1 VKREALSEMV
11 IHALPDWRSH
21 EQAFALDVSLV
32 ESVFRQLAKQRRESN
47 QRLEDDTELD
57 HLFFA
62 KADVLVTLETA
73 GYYLEKR
80 PLLRS
85 LRTSIACVS
94 NEKEVRDVSGFVR
107 HRLKEHTISCAMVK
121 ARLKSLY
128 DTTREKKEFEQRVLH
143 FKQQAKAS
151 SPWCVRNWKCIT
163 KSPSKFYD
171 VYKIPPKPKTA
182 RQLELERLAIH
193 TVSQETVASVV
204 TAVFAKLIP
213 SVTVRS
219 GGTKASGRRPRSRQ
233 DGDPQESGGKPLSR
247 ARYDDILRSRARS
260 RRNQAEREVR
270 VQQLRLQLFAPD
282 LLSTRIS
289 DLGFAQIPVME
300 ADGNNK
306 ESQARS
312 DDANELAQE
321 LLALMEANGDARL
334 ARELLSHPISRAG
347 FRRAVEQAKNLDV
360 PAENQWEVVK
370 IWRAVYRTRIIQAL
384 HNAMGT

>member
-1 VKREALSEMV
+1 MV
-11 IHALPDWRSH
+11 VHALPDWRSH
-21 EQAFALDVSLV
+21 EQALALDVSLV
-32 ESVFRQLAKQRRESN
+32 ESVFRRLAKQRRESN
-47 QRLEDDTELD
+47 QRLEDEIELD

-62 KADVLVTLETA
+62 KSDVLVTLETA
-73 GYYLEKR
+73 GQYLEKR

-94 NEKEVRDVSGFVR
+94 NEMEARDLRGFVR

-121 ARLKSLY
+121 ARLASLY
-128 DTTREKKEFEQRVLH
+128 DTTREKREFEQRVLH

-182 RQLELERLAIH
+182 RQLELERLALRA
-193 TVSQETVASVV
+193 VSQEAVASAV

-213 SVTVRS
+213 SATARS

-233 DGDPQESGGKPLSR
+233 DGELQESGGKPPSR
-247 ARYDDILRSRARS
+247 ARYDALLRSRARS
-260 RRNQAEREVR
+260 RRNQAEREAR

-282 LLSTRIS
+282 LPTTLVA
-289 DLGFAQIPVME
+289 DPGFAQIPVKA
-300 ADGNNK
+300 ADGNND
-306 ESQARS
+306 ESQARP
-312 DDANELAQE
+312 DDANERDQE
-321 LLALMEANGDARL
+321 LLALMEANGDARI
-334 ARELLSHPISRAG
+334 ARQLLSHPIPRAG

-360 PAENQWEVVK
+360 PAANQWEVVK

-384 HNAMGT
+384 HNGMGT